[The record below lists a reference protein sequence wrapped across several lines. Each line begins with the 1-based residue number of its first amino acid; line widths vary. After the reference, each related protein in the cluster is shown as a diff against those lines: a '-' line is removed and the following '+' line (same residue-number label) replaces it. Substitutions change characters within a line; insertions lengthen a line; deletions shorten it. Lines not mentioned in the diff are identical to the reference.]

1 MLALLTSL
9 GYCKDRSPNV
19 ETQAF
24 SFSSDRPVT
33 NISEQDLCTVINNIT
48 GEGQFLDIS
57 FSLLLFF
64 TLDELLKYNQSPIS

>member
-48 GEGQFLDIS
+48 GEGAVFRH
-57 FSLLLFF
+57 LLFF
-64 TLDELLKYNQSPIS
+64 AVVFYT